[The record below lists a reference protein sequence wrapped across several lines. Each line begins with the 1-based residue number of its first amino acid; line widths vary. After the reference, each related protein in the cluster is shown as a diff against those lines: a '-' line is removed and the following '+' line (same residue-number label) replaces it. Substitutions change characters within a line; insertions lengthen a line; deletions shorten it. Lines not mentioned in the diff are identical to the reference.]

1 MRSPAG
7 RAPWGSSRDPEDA
20 PMPAKKTPRKST
32 SVAALIKEKNKAF
45 GAANG

>member
-1 MRSPAG
+1 MSQHA
-7 RAPWGSSRDPEDA
+7 SRDPSEA
-20 PMPAKKTPRKST
+20 LELRPLPAKKTPRKST